1 MKYSELKKK
10 LLQLD
15 VADDAEVELCTEQ
28 SDYAVEDCS
37 YCIDPSSNR
46 MVVTLYTKEG
56 LKAFFDSIY
65 RKGSNNLNDILE
77 EI

>member
-1 MKYSELKKK
+1 MTYGELKKK

-15 VADDAEVELCTEQ
+15 VSDDAEIELATEQ

-37 YCIDPSSNR
+37 YCIDPASNR
-46 MVVTLYTKEG
+46 TVVTLYTKEG

-65 RKGSNNLNDILE
+65 RKGSSSLNDILE